1 MTGGASNQPCS
12 DTYAGPNP
20 LSETSTQTLSNF
32 IDTVGDELVAYISL
46 HSFSQ
51 MLLLPYGHTTAH
63 LDNYDEMVL
72 LTLLLRQ
79 KWHKSLF

>member
-20 LSETSTQTLSNF
+20 LSETSTRTLSDF
-32 IDTVGDELVAYISL
+32 IDTVGAELVAYITF

-72 LTLLLRQ
+72 LTLLLLL
-79 KWHKSLF
+79 KVTKSLF